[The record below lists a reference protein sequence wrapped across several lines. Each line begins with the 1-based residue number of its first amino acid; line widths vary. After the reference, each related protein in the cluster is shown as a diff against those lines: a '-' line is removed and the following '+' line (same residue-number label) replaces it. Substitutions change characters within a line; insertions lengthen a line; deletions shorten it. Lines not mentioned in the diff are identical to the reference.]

1 MLLNKTLLNLCLRRH
16 ILRSYCFVVEGSGNT
31 EYDKVPL
38 LNLFLSMIKE
48 APPNEK
54 LIYTYY
60 LKV

>member
-1 MLLNKTLLNLCLRRH
+1 MLLNKTILNLCLRWH
-16 ILRSYCFVVEGSGNT
+16 ILRSYCFVVEGSGNI

-54 LIYTYY
+54 
-60 LKV
+60 